1 MGRNG
6 AGKSTLLRV
15 AAGLLEPTRGK
26 VRAAGRV
33 ALLLQNPGDYA
44 LRDRLGDELPPDAL
58 AAAGL
63 DGLADRHPRDLSGG
77 ERQRLALAI
86 VLHGPRPAVV
96 CLDEPTRGM
105 DRGHK
110 DRLVALLHDLAG
122 AGSGVVVATH
132 DAEFA
137 AAFAARTV
145 LLGDGR
151 AGGRRTD
158 GRRAGRRLVLRHPDG
173 AHPRRRRAA
182 ARGRRRPA
190 AARGG
195 RPVSWIAASM
205 LLLGLALVA
214 GFGWYE
220 RSHPSA
226 RVLALVAALAALAVI
241 GRIAFAP
248 IPNVKP
254 TTDIVLLTGY
264 VLGGAPGFAVGAVAA
279 LASNLFFGQG
289 PWTPWQMVGWG
300 GVGLFGAALARLA
313 GRDLGRV
320 PLAVACAVASLGYG
334 FLQNVSLWITFS
346 GDHSL
351 DKLWFYMSTS
361 FAFDVAHATGSVL
374 FCLAFGPALV
384 RALRRY
390 RTRFEVTWRPGPV
403 TAGVGAI
410 LIAVA
415 LAQPPSADAAAPRAA
430 VRYLEAA
437 QNADGGLRARS
448 AHGVDADAHGLGG
461 ARARRGRRGTRATSS
476 AAARTRWTSCART
489 RTPCA
494 ATSASARGRCSPCA
508 RRARRRG
515 GWAAAT
521 CSASCCGRRSA
532 TGRSR
537 AWSTRR
543 RSPSW
548 RCARPASRRAIPRCG
563 ARSRSS
569 PARRTRTAA
578 STSPARA
585 ARRAPTTP
593 APRCRRSARRGRRDA
608 RVTRRAADWLE
619 RHQNPDGGFSLQ
631 VGASNAQSTAWA
643 VQGLI
648 AAGRDPARVR
658 RGGARSPLAYL
669 RSLVAP
675 GGAIRY
681 SRTSDQTPV
690 WVTGQALTALAGKAL
705 PLAPVRRERS
715 ARAASAPA
723 PAAPAAPAA
732 TPRRPSPPRR
742 AGAGAAG
749 DEPADGDARGRARRR

>member
-1 MGRNG
+1 M
-6 AGKSTLLRV
+6 
-15 AAGLLEPTRGK
+15 
-26 VRAAGRV
+26 
-33 ALLLQNPGDYA
+33 
-44 LRDRLGDELPPDAL
+44 
-58 AAAGL
+58 
-63 DGLADRHPRDLSGG
+63 
-77 ERQRLALAI
+77 
-86 VLHGPRPAVV
+86 
-96 CLDEPTRGM
+96 
-105 DRGHK
+105 
-110 DRLVALLHDLAG
+110 
-122 AGSGVVVATH
+122 
-132 DAEFA
+132 
-137 AAFAARTV
+137 
-145 LLGDGR
+145 
-151 AGGRRTD
+151 
-158 GRRAGRRLVLRHPDG
+158 
-173 AHPRRRRAA
+173 
-182 ARGRRRPA
+182 
-190 AARGG
+190 
-195 RPVSWIAASM
+195 SWIAASM
-205 LLLGLALVA
+205 LVLGLALAA

-248 IPNVKP
+248 FPNVKP

-320 PLAVACAVASLGYG
+320 PLAAACAVASLGYG

-351 DKLWFYMSTS
+351 AKLWFYMSTS
-361 FAFDVAHATGSVL
+361 FVFDVAHATGSVL

-403 TAGVGAI
+403 TAGVGAV
-410 LIAVA
+410 LIALAV
-415 LAQPPSADAAAPRAA
+415 AQPPSADAAAPPAA

-437 QNADGGLRARS
+437 QNADGGFGPAPRTASTQMHTGWVVLGLAASGVHPREVERGGKNPLDFMRANAGALRGDLGERSRTMLALRAAGASPKR
-448 AHGVDADAHGLGG
+448 LGG
-461 ARARRGRRGTRATSS
+461 RDLLGELLRAQERDGSFQGLVNTTAFAVLALRAAGKPASDPAVRRAVAFITGQANPDGGFNFAGKGGPSGADDTGAALQALGAGGRRG
-476 AAARTRWTSCART
+476 
-489 RTPCA
+489 
-494 ATSASARGRCSPCA
+494 
-508 RRARRRG
+508 
-515 GWAAAT
+515 
-521 CSASCCGRRSA
+521 
-532 TGRSR
+532 
-537 AWSTRR
+537 
-543 RSPSW
+543 
-548 RCARPASRRAIPRCG
+548 
-563 ARSRSS
+563 
-569 PARRTRTAA
+569 
-578 STSPARA
+578 
-585 ARRAPTTP
+585 
-593 APRCRRSARRGRRDA
+593 A

-631 VGASNAQSTAWA
+631 VGSSNAQSTAWA

-648 AAGRDPARVR
+648 AAGRDPASVR

-669 RSLVAP
+669 RSLVTP

-715 ARAASAPA
+715 ARAAAPA

-732 TPRRPSPPRR
+732 AELAEAQRVAVAAPVTPLRIVALGLPVLSPAFAHR
-742 AGAGAAG
+742 AGLAAG
-749 DEPADGDARGRARRR
+749 VATAALLPGA